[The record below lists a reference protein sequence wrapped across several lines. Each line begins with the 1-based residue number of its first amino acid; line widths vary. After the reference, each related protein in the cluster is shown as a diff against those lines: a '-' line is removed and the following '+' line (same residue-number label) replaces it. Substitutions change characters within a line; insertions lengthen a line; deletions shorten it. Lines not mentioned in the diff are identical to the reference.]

1 MSIFKSSLDFLD
13 AQLHFLL
20 WFSLKAI
27 RLNFKWKL
35 GDCLVHII
43 YSSWMSLL
51 KIVIIILIRACMCV
65 HVCVHVCVHTQS
77 CLTFCRP
84 VNCSLP
90 GSSVQGVFQARVL
103 EWAAISYSRA
113 SSQPRD
119 QTCVIPMSLA
129 SPTLEGRF
137 STTVPSGKP
146 DNIHSSNNIKENSR
160 HIWSVQC
167 GCLGIVGYDIT
178 SNELYYSPIDW

>member
-13 AQLHFLL
+13 ARLHFLL

-51 KIVIIILIRACMCV
+51 KRVIMILICACVCV
-65 HVCVHVCVHTQS
+65 CVCVHVCMHSDMSDLLQTHGLQS
-77 CLTFCRP
+77 SRLLC
-84 VNCSLP
+84 
-90 GSSVQGVFQARVL
+90 QGVFQARVL

-119 QTCVIPMSLA
+119 QTCITPMSLA

-146 DNIHSSNNIKENSR
+146 DNIHSSNNRKENSR